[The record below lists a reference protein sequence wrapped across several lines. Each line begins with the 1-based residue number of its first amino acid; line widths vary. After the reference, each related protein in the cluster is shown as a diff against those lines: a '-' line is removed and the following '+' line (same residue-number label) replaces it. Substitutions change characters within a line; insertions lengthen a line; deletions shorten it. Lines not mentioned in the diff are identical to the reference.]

1 MKKFFTVPDIPITV
15 REKNRILFPPS
26 LASPEQVPPFSHVT
40 QQFSHLQI

>member
-1 MKKFFTVPDIPITV
+1 MKKFFTIPDIPITV
-15 REKNRILFPPS
+15 HEKTEYFFPPS